1 MQTSTELDKIKDQ
14 NNRYLV
20 NEFITESICFAEF
33 VELMGD
39 DVPAWFDLGK
49 CWEEETGESIQEVA

>member
-1 MQTSTELDKIKDQ
+1 MQTSTELSKIRDLHNK
-14 NNRYLV
+14 NLI
-20 NEFITESICFAEF
+20 NEFITESICFEEF

-39 DVPAWFDLGK
+39 NVPAWFSLGK